1 MFISRY
7 TVTACNVFP
16 RHQGSGAESVTEVV
30 HRAEVAETMCCLTMV
45 TLVLRNFCFLLFVI
59 CLLSL
64 LTHNSPEGGDC
75 DVGIIH
81 KARDSG
87 AVIGRC

>member
-1 MFISRY
+1 
-7 TVTACNVFP
+7 
-16 RHQGSGAESVTEVV
+16 
-30 HRAEVAETMCCLTMV
+30 MV

-64 LTHNSPEGGDC
+64 LAHNSPEGGDC

-81 KARDSG
+81 EARDSG